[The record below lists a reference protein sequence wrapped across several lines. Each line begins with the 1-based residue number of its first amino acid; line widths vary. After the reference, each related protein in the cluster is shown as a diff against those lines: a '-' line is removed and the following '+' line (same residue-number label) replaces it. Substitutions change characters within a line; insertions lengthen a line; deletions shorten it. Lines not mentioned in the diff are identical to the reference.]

1 MVENKKMKKNK
12 LFYSIAMVAFTIVLI
27 FAFIGLYSLD
37 NTTQNNRMNVVALA
51 TISAVGVSLGS
62 FFITMYFGKRKR
74 EL

>member
-1 MVENKKMKKNK
+1 MVGNKKMAKNK
-12 LFYSIAMVAFTIVLI
+12 LFYSIAMVAFTIVLT

-37 NTTQNNRMNVVALA
+37 NTAQNNTMNVVVLA

-74 EL
+74 EV